1 MIEYCQQLENCIVTA
16 KKHCGKDFA
25 MKRIK
30 EKIETSTGVRWVTGT
45 SKKEVEQRKRA
56 IIEADLLQTLQ
67 PQVSTAP
74 LFKAYAEAYMT
85 RYKLRKIGANTMV
98 GYRSYLTNHLYP
110 AFGDLP
116 IDNITVDRVQDF
128 MLLEADNGSAKAS
141 INRIMQLLT
150 QIMDSAVEDEL
161 IIKNP
166 CKSKRLYNP
175 SEKQQ
180 KVLPYSPGVY
190 KQMERLLPLLPTD
203 TDKLYLGLSM
213 YAGLRQGEIV
223 ALRWEDVDFDL
234 GFIHVRRA
242 IQYAAKNVGTIKPP
256 KTDNGVRD
264 IPMMGQLRAILE
276 ALRKDEGFIIC
287 GQRQADKD
295 LPMTQQM
302 VRNMDIRVNKFFAEH
317 GIKEPFKSHRM
328 RHTVLTLLNNSRLAD
343 DKSLQAWAGHRDA
356 AFTRR
361 QYMTPQEEQLQT
373 VGNGFS
379 EYISS
384 LL

>member
-1 MIEYCQQLENCIVTA
+1 
-16 KKHCGKDFA
+16 

-30 EKIETSTGVRWVTGT
+30 EKIELSTGVRWVTGN

-56 IIEADLLQTLQ
+56 LIEADLMQTLQ

-74 LFKAYAEAYMT
+74 LFKAYAEAYIT

-110 AFGDLP
+110 NFGDLP
-116 IDNITVDRVQDF
+116 IDCITVDRVQDF

-190 KQMERLLPLLPTD
+190 K
-203 TDKLYLGLSM
+203 
-213 YAGLRQGEIV
+213 
-223 ALRWEDVDFDL
+223 
-234 GFIHVRRA
+234 
-242 IQYAAKNVGTIKPP
+242 
-256 KTDNGVRD
+256 
-264 IPMMGQLRAILE
+264 
-276 ALRKDEGFIIC
+276 
-287 GQRQADKD
+287 
-295 LPMTQQM
+295 
-302 VRNMDIRVNKFFAEH
+302 
-317 GIKEPFKSHRM
+317 
-328 RHTVLTLLNNSRLAD
+328 
-343 DKSLQAWAGHRDA
+343 
-356 AFTRR
+356 
-361 QYMTPQEEQLQT
+361 
-373 VGNGFS
+373 
-379 EYISS
+379 
-384 LL
+384 

>member
-1 MIEYCQQLENCIVTA
+1 
-16 KKHCGKDFA
+16 

-30 EKIETSTGVRWVTGT
+30 EKIELSTGVRWVTGT

-56 IIEADLLQTLQ
+56 IIEADLMQTLQ

-116 IDNITVDRVQDF
+116 IDSITVDRVQDF
-128 MLLEADNGSAKAS
+128 MLLEADNGKAKAS
-141 INRIMQLLT
+141 INRIMQLLM

-161 IIKNP
+161 ILKNP
-166 CKSKRLYNP
+166 CKSKSLYNP
-175 SEKQQ
+175 SEKQC
-180 KVLPYSPGVY
+180 KVLPYSPSVY
-190 KQMERLLPLLPTD
+190 KQMERLLPLLSTD

-287 GQRQADKD
+287 GQRGADKD

-361 QYMTPQEEQLQT
+361 QYMTPQEEQLQA

>member
-1 MIEYCQQLENCIVTA
+1 M
-16 KKHCGKDFA
+16 
-25 MKRIK
+25 
-30 EKIETSTGVRWVTGT
+30 
-45 SKKEVEQRKRA
+45 
-56 IIEADLLQTLQ
+56 QTLQ

-116 IDNITVDRVQDF
+116 IDSITVDRVQDF
-128 MLLEADNGSAKAS
+128 MLLEADNGKAKAS
-141 INRIMQLLT
+141 INRIIQLLT

-190 KQMERLLPLLPTD
+190 KQMERLLLLLPTD

-276 ALRKDEGFIIC
+276 ALRKDEG
-287 GQRQADKD
+287 D
-295 LPMTQQM
+295 LSSAGSEEP
-302 VRNMDIRVNKFFAEH
+302 IRTF
-317 GIKEPFKSHRM
+317 
-328 RHTVLTLLNNSRLAD
+328 
-343 DKSLQAWAGHRDA
+343 Q
-356 AFTRR
+356 
-361 QYMTPQEEQLQT
+361 
-373 VGNGFS
+373 
-379 EYISS
+379 
-384 LL
+384 

>member
-1 MIEYCQQLENCIVTA
+1 
-16 KKHCGKDFA
+16 

-30 EKIETSTGVRWVTGT
+30 ERIETSTGVQWVTGY
-45 SKKEVEQRKRA
+45 SRKEVEQKKRA
-56 IIEADLLQTLQ
+56 IIEEDVLRSLQM
-67 PQVSTAP
+67 QVKTAP
-74 LFKAYAEAYMT
+74 LFQAYAEAYMT

-98 GYRSYLTNHLYP
+98 GYRSYLTNHFYP
-110 AFGDLP
+110 NFGDLP
-116 IDNITVDRVQDF
+116 IDSITVDRVQDF

-161 IIKNP
+161 ILKNP

-175 SEKQQ
+175 SEKQC

-213 YAGLRQGEIV
+213 YAGLRLGEIV

-234 GFIHVRRA
+234 GFIRVRRA

-276 ALRKDEGFIIC
+276 ALRKDEGFTSA
-287 GQRQADKD
+287 GS
-295 LPMTQQM
+295 
-302 VRNMDIRVNKFFAEH
+302 E
-317 GIKEPFKSHRM
+317 EPTR
-328 RHTVLTLLNNSRLAD
+328 
-343 DKSLQAWAGHRDA
+343 
-356 AFTRR
+356 AF
-361 QYMTPQEEQLQT
+361 Q
-373 VGNGFS
+373 
-379 EYISS
+379 
-384 LL
+384 

>member
-1 MIEYCQQLENCIVTA
+1 
-16 KKHCGKDFA
+16 

-30 EKIETSTGVRWVTGT
+30 ERIETSTGVQWVTGY
-45 SKKEVEQRKRA
+45 SRKEVEQKKRA
-56 IIEADLLQTLQ
+56 IIEEDIRRSLQM
-67 PQVSTAP
+67 QVKTAP
-74 LFKAYAEAYMT
+74 LFQAYAEAYMT

-110 AFGDLP
+110 NFGDLP
-116 IDNITVDRVQDF
+116 IDSITVDRVQDF

-161 IIKNP
+161 ILKNP

-234 GFIHVRRA
+234 GFIRVRRA
-242 IQYAAKNVGTIKPP
+242 IQYAAKNVARHSIW
-256 KTDNGVRD
+256 
-264 IPMMGQLRAILE
+264 IAAHFAILQKCSCRAQFAARIAQSSE
-276 ALRKDEGFIIC
+276 ASVPSNE
-287 GQRQADKD
+287 
-295 LPMTQQM
+295 
-302 VRNMDIRVNKFFAEH
+302 
-317 GIKEPFKSHRM
+317 
-328 RHTVLTLLNNSRLAD
+328 
-343 DKSLQAWAGHRDA
+343 A
-356 AFTRR
+356 A
-361 QYMTPQEEQLQT
+361 
-373 VGNGFS
+373 NAA
-379 EYISS
+379 
-384 LL
+384 

>member
-56 IIEADLLQTLQ
+56 IIEADLMQTLQ

-74 LFKAYAEAYMT
+74 LFQASAEAYMT

-116 IDNITVDRVQDF
+116 IDSITVDRVQDF

-276 ALRKDEGFIIC
+276 ALRKDEGFLSSA
-287 GQRQADKD
+287 GS
-295 LPMTQQM
+295 
-302 VRNMDIRVNKFFAEH
+302 E
-317 GIKEPFKSHRM
+317 EPTKTF
-328 RHTVLTLLNNSRLAD
+328 
-343 DKSLQAWAGHRDA
+343 Q
-356 AFTRR
+356 
-361 QYMTPQEEQLQT
+361 
-373 VGNGFS
+373 
-379 EYISS
+379 
-384 LL
+384 